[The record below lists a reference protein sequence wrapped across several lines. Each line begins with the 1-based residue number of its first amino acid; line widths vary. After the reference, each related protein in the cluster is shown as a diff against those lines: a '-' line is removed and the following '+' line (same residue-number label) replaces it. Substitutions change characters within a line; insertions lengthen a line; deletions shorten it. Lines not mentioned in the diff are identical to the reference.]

1 MPLPDCR
8 VCTAFTLIGWRT
20 ADLEVLP
27 EGRAVTRWPMIALRE
42 AMVCIVIGVIGEKRV
57 SRRACAGGFCPLR
70 WHIILFFYFSHAVWI
85 ADRVGFGREKRSD
98 WATELNL
105 HREFSHNGHF
115 PGSKKPQRLR
125 GN

>member
-85 ADRVGFGREKRSD
+85 ADRVGFGREKEVTGQPNSICTANFPTTD
-98 WATELNL
+98 I
-105 HREFSHNGHF
+105 F
-115 PGSKKPQRLR
+115 PGRKNRR
-125 GN
+125 D